1 MTKTPSIKHTSQ
13 IPLRGKTVQHF
24 IGPPDRHAA
33 FTTSL
38 HLDTSFAMTPCVLW
52 DGHPAAPNVPPVL
65 WPKPANLPPAM
76 STRVRPPQS
85 TTTPSRSFALPPHGQ
100 PTQTRHLLPP

>member
-38 HLDTSFAMTPCVLW
+38 RLDTSFAMTPRVLW
-52 DGHPAAPNVPPVL
+52 DGHPAALNVPPVL
-65 WPKPANLPPAM
+65 RPKSANLPP
-76 STRVRPPQS
+76 
-85 TTTPSRSFALPPHGQ
+85 
-100 PTQTRHLLPP
+100 PTSSVSGLCHL